1 LPEHEEI
8 APPDHALAG
17 EFDILDDER
26 DVDAAKARS
35 LRQQVTSVARQASM
49 DPADGIEL

>member
-8 APPDHALAG
+8 APPDHALVG
-17 EFDILDDER
+17 EFDILDDEP